1 MFKFIGELM
10 SLTKHFLSF
19 SHKITKKIYD
29 LRLDYLV
36 LFPLFFFI
44 GSQSTIPLP
53 FSPVPLSL
61 QPYTVFLAA
70 WFLGRRG
77 VVGYAMYL
85 LYGACGTPIFAG
97 FSGGIAYL
105 LGPTCGYL
113 MGFLVGALIIA
124 TLRSFA
130 HSIVQAYGLYVLATA
145 AVFACGVTN
154 LSFFMPLKI
163 AFNLGFVPF
172 IIGDFLLKPALF
184 VLATRMRK

>member
-1 MFKFIGELM
+1 M
-10 SLTKHFLSF
+10 SLTKHLLSF

-36 LFPLFFFI
+36 LLPLFFFI
-44 GSQSTIPLP
+44 GSQITIPLP

-77 VVGYAMYL
+77 VAGYAMYL
-85 LYGACGTPIFAG
+85 LYGACGAPIFAG